1 MTKPS
6 LISTNTTYFPTNTPK
21 YEIFRL
27 QNTSGGQEP
36 PHAPA
41 TQWFSE
47 KEEEEDGGESA
58 STTAARHSL
67 NVTAP
72 IK

>member
-6 LISTNTTYFPTNTPK
+6 LISTNIMYFPTNTPK
-21 YEIFRL
+21 HGIFWL

-36 PHAPA
+36 PHAPV
-41 TQWFSE
+41 TQHFSE
-47 KEEEEDGGESA
+47 KEEDGGESA
-58 STTAARHSL
+58 STTAAWHNL